1 MNTGLVGRDYLRY
14 CKSLWGSKSIGTQDH
29 VVQKKQKTMAYAN
42 QPRQNLVIYTISIAL
57 SHLLYSI
64 IYVRAWTMNF
74 EQDSSSIDVYV

>member
-1 MNTGLVGRDYLRY
+1 M
-14 CKSLWGSKSIGTQDH
+14 
-29 VVQKKQKTMAYAN
+29 VQKKQKTMAYAN